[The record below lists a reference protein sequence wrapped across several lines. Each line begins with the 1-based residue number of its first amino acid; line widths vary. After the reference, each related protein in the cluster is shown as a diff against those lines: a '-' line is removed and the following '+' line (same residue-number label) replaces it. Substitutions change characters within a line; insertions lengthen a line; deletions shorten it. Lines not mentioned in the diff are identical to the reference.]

1 MSATTAGWAAQRER
15 GSAAWLGAMRWAVTA
30 LGTPVGHALLLPIVA
45 WFLLTSPAARA
56 ASRGYLGRVFGRP
69 ARLWDVAW
77 HFHTFARSILDRA
90 LLLMGRIDPALVTVE
105 GIAEVEAALAQGRGC
120 LLMGAHLGGFEA
132 LRLVGRRAPAR
143 VRPMMFR
150 RNSGALTALMDRL
163 DPSLLADVIELG
175 GPCAMLEAQ
184 EAVRRGEL
192 VGVLA
197 DRAPGGSERHWVQ
210 APFLGSPA
218 PFPAGPFALA
228 HALGAPVL
236 LFRAVRTGRRWLV
249 QFEPFA
255 DRVVLRRGPDRAAD
269 LQALVGAYAA
279 ALERVCRAH
288 PFEWFNFY
296 PFWEPQADANSLRDA
311 RPASPGRDAPA
322 GVPPGAAPGRV

>member
-15 GSAAWLGAMRWAVTA
+15 GSAIWLGVMRWMVTA
-30 LGTPVGHALLLPIVA
+30 LGAPVGHALLLPIVA

-56 ASRGYLGRVFGRP
+56 ASCEYLGRALGRP
-69 ARLWDVAW
+69 AGFWDVAR
-77 HFHTFARSILDRA
+77 HFHAFARSILDRA
-90 LLLMGRIDPALVTVE
+90 LLLMGRIDPARVTVE
-105 GIAEVEAALAQGRGC
+105 GIADVEAALAQGRGC

-132 LRLVGRRAPAR
+132 MRLVGRRAPAR

-184 EAVRRGEL
+184 EAARRGEL

-197 DRAPGGSERHWVQ
+197 DRAPGGTERHWVP

-218 PFPAGPFALA
+218 PFPAGPTW
-228 HALGAPVL
+228 GV
-236 LFRAVRTGRRWLV
+236 
-249 QFEPFA
+249 
-255 DRVVLRRGPDRAAD
+255 
-269 LQALVGAYAA
+269 
-279 ALERVCRAH
+279 
-288 PFEWFNFY
+288 
-296 PFWEPQADANSLRDA
+296 A
-311 RPASPGRDAPA
+311 RPD
-322 GVPPGAAPGRV
+322 AAPRAGRETVA

>member
-15 GSAAWLGAMRWAVTA
+15 GSAAWLGLMRWGVTA
-30 LGTPVGHALLLPIVA
+30 FGAPVGQVLLLPIVA
-45 WFLLTSPAARA
+45 WFLLTSPGARA
-56 ASRGYLGRVFGRP
+56 ASRGYLTRVLGRP
-69 ARLWDVAW
+69 ARIWHVAW
-77 HFHTFARSILDRA
+77 HFHTFARSILDRG
-90 LLLMGRIDPALVTVE
+90 LLLMGRIDPADVIVE
-105 GIAEVEAALAQGRGC
+105 GVAAVEAALAQGRGC

-132 LRLVGRRAPAR
+132 LRLVGRRAPVR

-163 DPSLLADVIELG
+163 EPSLLADVIELD
-175 GPCAMLEAQ
+175 GPCAILEAQ

-197 DRAPGGSERHWVQ
+197 DRAPGGSERHWVA

-218 PFPAGPFALA
+218 PFPAGPFVLA

-236 LFRAVRTGRRWLV
+236 LFRAVRSGRRWLV

-255 DRVVLRRGPDRAAD
+255 DRVVLRRGPDRAND
-269 LQALVGAYAA
+269 LQITVSAYAS
-279 ALERVCRAH
+279 ALEWACQAH
-288 PFEWFNFY
+288 PYEWFNFY
-296 PFWEPQADANSLRDA
+296 PFWEPQADADLLRRA
-311 RPASPGRDAPA
+311 PAAMPGRDAPDAAA
-322 GVPPGAAPGRV
+322 GNPG